1 MKNLENV
8 LNELRILNSKISLIL
23 KESTYEDYDD
33 LSGLEIN
40 YNDGEQL
47 FLLEELRGILKKLDV
62 ANDRIKYLTEPIKA
76 IGYLYKNSSGRYELD
91 DKHYYTCGNTIEAL
105 IYDEDYACKRWI
117 KTSVEHD
124 GKDYYL
130 VRHKNISMEGLKVRV
145 R

>member
-1 MKNLENV
+1 MKNLENA
-8 LNELRILNSKISLIL
+8 LNELRTLNSKISTIL
-23 KESTYEDYDD
+23 KESTYEEYDD

-47 FLLEELRGILKKLDV
+47 FLLEELRVIFDKLDV
-62 ANDRIKYLTEPIKA
+62 ANDRIKYLTEPVKA
-76 IGYLYKNSSGRYELD
+76 IGYLYKNSNGRYELD
-91 DKHYYTCGNTIEAL
+91 DKHYYTCGYTIEAM
-105 IYDEDYACKRWI
+105 IYDEDYECKRWV

-130 VRHKNISMEGLKVRV
+130 VRHKKIPMEGLMVRV